1 LNQLRPPDILD
12 HQQEGIMTEEKMRH
26 LGSEPPP
33 QAPHK
38 KKGTW
43 KKPFAILIALI
54 GIAASTYTVVGAIK
68 GWFDPEPDAISKLD
82 EIDKKLTAKSEDQ
95 HLVNQV
101 SRRVTE
107 FSDQYRRIQ
116 KSMKDI
122 RRLDKSLS
130 AKGPS
135 GKILTPEQQ
144 KLIEASHKKETEELL
159 QLVEKTREMAA
170 GFCES
175 VEEDETLSKVESEDS
190 QTARTKARALKQVN
204 EVKEKFLPE
213 LEKLQDKHSG

>member
-1 LNQLRPPDILD
+1 
-12 HQQEGIMTEEKMRH
+12 MTEEKIRH

-43 KKPFAILIALI
+43 KKPFTILIALV
-54 GIAASTYTVVGAIK
+54 GITASTYTVVGMLK
-68 GWFDPEPDAISKLD
+68 GWFDPEPDAAAKLD
-82 EIDKKLTAKSEDQ
+82 EIDKKLTAKDEDK

-107 FSDQYRRIQ
+107 FSDQFKRIQ

-130 AKGPS
+130 AMGPS

-144 KLIEASHKKETEELL
+144 KLLEASRKQETEELL
-159 QLVEKTREMAA
+159 QMVEKTREMAA

-190 QTARTKARALKQVN
+190 QTARTKARAIKQVT

-213 LEKLQDKHSG
+213 LEKLQEKHSG

>member
-1 LNQLRPPDILD
+1 
-12 HQQEGIMTEEKMRH
+12 MTDDKMRH
-26 LGSEPPP
+26 LGSEPLP

-38 KKGTW
+38 KKSGW
-43 KKPFAILIALI
+43 KKPFAILIAI
-54 GIAASTYTVVGAIK
+54 VGITASTYTVVGAIK
-68 GWFDPEPDAISKLD
+68 GWFNPEPDPIAKLD
-82 EIDKKLTAKSEDQ
+82 EIDKKLTAKDEDK

-107 FSDQYRRIQ
+107 FSDQFKRITR
-116 KSMKDI
+116 SMKDI

-144 KLIEASHKKETEELL
+144 KLIEASHEKETEELL
-159 QLVEKTREMAA
+159 QLVEKTKKMAA

-175 VEEDETLSKVESEDS
+175 VEEDETLGRVESEDS
-190 QTARTKARALKQVN
+190 QTARTKARALKQLT

-213 LEKLQDKHSG
+213 LEKLSEKHAG

>member
-1 LNQLRPPDILD
+1 MSDQKNM
-12 HQQEGIMTEEKMRH
+12 HH
-26 LGSEPPP
+26 LGSVPPP

-38 KKGTW
+38 KKGGW
-43 KKPFAILIALI
+43 KKPFTIFIAII
-54 GIAASTYTVVGAIK
+54 GITASTYTVVGAIK
-68 GWFDPEPDAISKLD
+68 GWFNPEPDTAAKLD
-82 EIDKKLTAKSEDQ
+82 EIGEKLTAKNEDK

-107 FSDQYRRIQ
+107 FSDQFKRIGR
-116 KSMKDI
+116 SMKDI

-135 GKILTPEQQ
+135 GKILTPDQH
-144 KLIEASHKKETEELL
+144 KLIEASRKKETEELL
-159 QLVEKTREMAA
+159 QLVDKAQKMAA

-175 VEEDETLSKVESEDS
+175 VEEDETLGQVESEDS
-190 QTARTKARALKQVN
+190 QTARTKARALKQAL

-213 LEKLQDKHSG
+213 LEKLRDKHAG

>member
-1 LNQLRPPDILD
+1 
-12 HQQEGIMTEEKMRH
+12 MTEEKMRH

-43 KKPFAILIALI
+43 KKPFTILIALI

-68 GWFDPEPDAISKLD
+68 GWFDPEPDAAAKLD

-107 FSDQYRRIQ
+107 FSDQFKRIQ

-130 AKGPS
+130 STGPS

-175 VEEDETLSKVESEDS
+175 VEEDETLGKVESEDS
-190 QTARTKARALKQVN
+190 QTARTKARAIKQVT

-213 LEKLQDKHSG
+213 LEKLQQKHAG

>member
-1 LNQLRPPDILD
+1 
-12 HQQEGIMTEEKMRH
+12 MTDEKMRH

-38 KKGTW
+38 KKGGW
-43 KKPFAILIALI
+43 KKPFTILIAII

-68 GWFDPEPDAISKLD
+68 GWFNPEPDPIAKLD
-82 EIDKKLTAKSEDQ
+82 EIDKKLTAKNEDK

-107 FSDQYRRIQ
+107 FSDQFKRIQ

-130 AKGPS
+130 SAGPS

-144 KLIEASHKKETEELL
+144 KLIEASRKQETEELL
-159 QLVEKTREMAA
+159 QLVEKTKEMAA

-175 VEEDETLSKVESEDS
+175 VEDDETLGQVESEDS
-190 QTARTKARALKQVN
+190 KTARTKARALKQVT

-213 LEKLQDKHSG
+213 LEELSEKHAG

>member
-1 LNQLRPPDILD
+1 
-12 HQQEGIMTEEKMRH
+12 MTDEKMRN

-38 KKGTW
+38 KKGIW
-43 KKPFAILIALI
+43 KKPFTILIALI
-54 GIAASTYTVVGAIK
+54 GVAASTYTVVGAIK
-68 GWFDPEPDAISKLD
+68 GWFNPEPDPIAKLD
-82 EIDKKLTAKSEDQ
+82 EIDKKLTVKDEDK

-107 FSDQYRRIQ
+107 FSDQFRRIQ

-144 KLIEASHKKETEELL
+144 KLIEASRKKETEELL
-159 QLVEKTREMAA
+159 QLVEKTKEMAA

-175 VEEDETLSKVESEDS
+175 VEDDETLGKVESEDS
-190 QTARTKARALKQVN
+190 QTARTKARALKQAT
-204 EVKEKFLPE
+204 EVKDKFLPE
-213 LEKLQDKHSG
+213 LEQLVAKHAG

>member
-1 LNQLRPPDILD
+1 
-12 HQQEGIMTEEKMRH
+12 MTDQEKMRH
-26 LGSEPPP
+26 LGSVPPP

-38 KKGTW
+38 KKGGW
-43 KKPFAILIALI
+43 KKPFAILIAII
-54 GIAASTYTVVGAIK
+54 GITASTYTVVGAIK
-68 GWFDPEPDAISKLD
+68 GWFDPEPDTAGKLD
-82 EIDKKLTAKSEDQ
+82 EIDKKLTAKNEDK

-107 FSDQYRRIQ
+107 FSDQFKRIGR
-116 KSMKDI
+116 SMKDI

-130 AKGPS
+130 SKGPS

-144 KLIEASHKKETEELL
+144 KLIEASRKQETEELL
-159 QLVEKTREMAA
+159 QLVGKAEKMAA

-175 VEEDETLSKVESEDS
+175 VEDDETLGQVESEDS
-190 QTARTKARALKQVN
+190 QTARTKARALKQAL

-213 LEKLQDKHSG
+213 LEKLREKHSG

>member
-1 LNQLRPPDILD
+1 
-12 HQQEGIMTEEKMRH
+12 MSEEKMRH

-38 KKGTW
+38 KKGGW
-43 KKPFAILIALI
+43 KKPFTILIALI
-54 GIAASTYTVVGAIK
+54 GIAASTYTVVMAIK
-68 GWFDPEPDAISKLD
+68 GELDPEPDPIAKLD

-107 FSDQYRRIQ
+107 FSDQFKRIQ

-122 RRLDKSLS
+122 HRLDKSLS

-175 VEEDETLSKVESEDS
+175 VEEDETLGKVESEDS
-190 QTARTKARALKQVN
+190 QTARTKARALKQAT

-213 LEKLQDKHSG
+213 LDKLQEKHSS

>member
-1 LNQLRPPDILD
+1 
-12 HQQEGIMTEEKMRH
+12 MTEEKMRN
-26 LGSEPPP
+26 LGSVPPP

-43 KKPFAILIALI
+43 KKPFTILIAII
-54 GIAASTYTVVGAIK
+54 GIAASTYTVIGAIK
-68 GWFDPEPDAISKLD
+68 GWFNPEPDPISKLE
-82 EIDKKLTAKSEDQ
+82 EIDKKLTAKDEDK

-107 FSDQYRRIQ
+107 FSDQYKRITR
-116 KSMKDI
+116 SMKDI

-130 AKGPS
+130 STGPS

-144 KLIEASHKKETEELL
+144 KLIEASRKKETEELL
-159 QLVEKTREMAA
+159 QLVDKTREMAA

-175 VEEDETLSKVESEDS
+175 VEEDETLSQVESEDS
-190 QTARTKARALKQVN
+190 QTARTKARAIKQVT

-213 LEKLQDKHSG
+213 LEKLSEKHSS

>member
-1 LNQLRPPDILD
+1 
-12 HQQEGIMTEEKMRH
+12 MTDEKMRH

-38 KKGTW
+38 KKSGW
-43 KKPFAILIALI
+43 KTPFTILIAII

-68 GWFDPEPDAISKLD
+68 GWFNPEPDPISKLE
-82 EIDKKLTAKSEDQ
+82 EIDQKLTAKNEDK

-107 FSDQYRRIQ
+107 FSDQFKRIT

-144 KLIEASHKKETEELL
+144 KLIEASHEKETEELL
-159 QLVEKTREMAA
+159 QLVEKAKEMAA

-175 VEEDETLSKVESEDS
+175 VEEDETLGKVESEDS
-190 QTARTKARALKQVN
+190 QTARTKARAIKQVT

-213 LEKLQDKHSG
+213 LEKLSDKHSG

>member
-1 LNQLRPPDILD
+1 
-12 HQQEGIMTEEKMRH
+12 MTEEKMRH

-33 QAPHK
+33 AAPHK

-43 KKPFAILIALI
+43 KKPFTILIALI
-54 GIAASTYTVVGAIK
+54 GIAASTYTVVMAIK
-68 GWFDPEPDAISKLD
+68 GELNPEPDPIAKLD
-82 EIDKKLTAKSEDQ
+82 EIDKKLTAKDEDK

-107 FSDQYRRIQ
+107 FSDQFKRIQ

-144 KLIEASHKKETEELL
+144 KLLEASRKQETEELL
-159 QLVEKTREMAA
+159 QMVEKTREMAA

-190 QTARTKARALKQVN
+190 QTARSKARALKQVT

-213 LEKLQDKHSG
+213 LEKLQEKHSG

>member
-1 LNQLRPPDILD
+1 
-12 HQQEGIMTEEKMRH
+12 MTDEKMH
-26 LGSEPPP
+26 NLGSVPPP

-43 KKPFAILIALI
+43 KKPFTILIALI
-54 GIAASTYTVVGAIK
+54 GIAASTYTVVGAIR
-68 GWFDPEPDAISKLD
+68 GWFDPEPDPVAKLE
-82 EIDKKLTAKSEDQ
+82 EIDKKLTAKTEDRQ
-95 HLVNQV
+95 LVNQV

-107 FSDQYRRIQ
+107 FSDQFKRIQ

-135 GKILTPEQQ
+135 GKILTPDQQ

-159 QLVEKTREMAA
+159 RLVEKTKEMAA

-175 VEEDETLSKVESEDS
+175 VEEDETLGKVESEDS
-190 QTARTKARALKQVN
+190 QTARTKARALKQAI
-204 EVKEKFLPE
+204 EVKDKFLPE
-213 LEKLQDKHSG
+213 LEQFHQKHAG

>member
-1 LNQLRPPDILD
+1 
-12 HQQEGIMTEEKMRH
+12 MTDEEKMH
-26 LGSEPPP
+26 NLGSLPPP

-43 KKPFAILIALI
+43 KKPFTILIALI
-54 GIAASTYTVVGAIK
+54 GITASTYTVVGALK
-68 GWFDPEPDAISKLD
+68 GWFDPEPDPVAKLE
-82 EIDKKLTAKSEDQ
+82 EIDKKLTAKNEDQ

-107 FSDQYRRIQ
+107 FSDQFKRIAR
-116 KSMKDI
+116 SMKDI

-130 AKGPS
+130 ARGPS

-144 KLIEASHKKETEELL
+144 KLIEASRKKETEELL

-175 VEEDETLSKVESEDS
+175 VEEDETLGKVESEDS
-190 QTARTKARALKQVN
+190 QTARTKARALKQAT
-204 EVKEKFLPE
+204 EVKDKFLPE
-213 LEKLQDKHSG
+213 LEELRERHSS

>member
-1 LNQLRPPDILD
+1 
-12 HQQEGIMTEEKMRH
+12 MTEEKMRH

-38 KKGTW
+38 KKGGW
-43 KKPFAILIALI
+43 KKPFTILIAII

-68 GWFDPEPDAISKLD
+68 GWFDPEPDAIAKLD
-82 EIDKKLTAKSEDQ
+82 EIDKKLTAQDEDK

-107 FSDQYRRIQ
+107 FSDQFKRIQ

-130 AKGPS
+130 STGPS

-144 KLIEASHKKETEELL
+144 KLIEASHQKETEELL
-159 QLVEKTREMAA
+159 QLVEKTKEMAA

-175 VEEDETLSKVESEDS
+175 VEDDETLSKVESEDS
-190 QTARTKARALKQVN
+190 QTARTKARAIKQVT
-204 EVKEKFLPE
+204 EVKEIFLPE
-213 LEKLQDKHSG
+213 LEKLQEKHSS

>member
-1 LNQLRPPDILD
+1 
-12 HQQEGIMTEEKMRH
+12 MTDEQMRN

-43 KKPFAILIALI
+43 KKPFTILIAII
-54 GIAASTYTVVGAIK
+54 GIAASTYTVVGAVK
-68 GWFDPEPDAISKLD
+68 GWFNPEPDPITKLD

-107 FSDQYRRIQ
+107 FSDQFKRIQ

-144 KLIEASHKKETEELL
+144 KLIEASREKETEELL

-190 QTARTKARALKQVN
+190 KTARTKARALKQLT

>member
-1 LNQLRPPDILD
+1 
-12 HQQEGIMTEEKMRH
+12 MTEEKMRN

-33 QAPHK
+33 RAPHK

-43 KKPFAILIALI
+43 KKPFTILIALI
-54 GIAASTYTVVGAIK
+54 GIAASSYTVVMAIK
-68 GWFDPEPDAISKLD
+68 GELNPEPDPIAKLD
-82 EIDKKLTAKSEDQ
+82 EIDKKLTAKDEDQ

-107 FSDQYRRIQ
+107 FSDQFKRIQ

-130 AKGPS
+130 STGPS

-144 KLIEASHKKETEELL
+144 KLIEASHQKETEELL
-159 QLVEKTREMAA
+159 QLVDKTREMAA

-175 VEEDETLSKVESEDS
+175 VEDDETLGKVESEDS
-190 QTARTKARALKQVN
+190 QTARTKARAIKQVT

>member
-1 LNQLRPPDILD
+1 
-12 HQQEGIMTEEKMRH
+12 MTDQGQMH
-26 LGSEPPP
+26 NLGSVPPP

-38 KKGTW
+38 KKGSW
-43 KKPFAILIALI
+43 KKPFAILIAFI
-54 GIAASTYTVVGAIK
+54 GITASTYTVVGAIK
-68 GWFDPEPDAISKLD
+68 GWFDPEPDAVAKLD
-82 EIDKKLTAKSEDQ
+82 EIDKKLTAKNEDK

-107 FSDQYRRIQ
+107 FSDQFKRISR
-116 KSMKDI
+116 SMKDI
-122 RRLDKSLS
+122 HRLDKSLS

-144 KLIEASHKKETEELL
+144 KLIEASRKQETEELL
-159 QLVEKTREMAA
+159 QLVEKAEKMAA

-175 VEEDETLSKVESEDS
+175 VEEDETLGQVESQDS
-190 QTARTKARALKQVN
+190 QTARTKARALKQAL

-213 LEKLQDKHSG
+213 LEKLREKHSG

>member
-1 LNQLRPPDILD
+1 
-12 HQQEGIMTEEKMRH
+12 MTEEKMRN

-38 KKGTW
+38 KKGAW
-43 KKPFAILIALI
+43 KKPFTILIALI

-68 GWFDPEPDAISKLD
+68 GWFDPEPDAAAKLE
-82 EIDKKLTAKSEDQ
+82 EIDKKLTAKTEDRQ
-95 HLVNQV
+95 LVNQV

-107 FSDQYRRIQ
+107 FSDQFKRITR
-116 KSMKDI
+116 SMRDI

-135 GKILTPEQQ
+135 GKILTPDQQ
-144 KLIEASHKKETEELL
+144 KLIEASRKKETEELL
-159 QLVEKTREMAA
+159 QLVEKAEKMAE

-175 VEEDETLSKVESEDS
+175 VEEDETLGRVESEDS
-190 QTARTKARALKQVN
+190 QTARTKARALKQVS
-204 EVKEKFLPE
+204 EVKEKLLPE
-213 LEKLQDKHSG
+213 LAALREKHED

>member
-1 LNQLRPPDILD
+1 
-12 HQQEGIMTEEKMRH
+12 MTEEKMRN

-38 KKGTW
+38 KKRTW
-43 KKPFAILIALI
+43 KKPFTILIAII
-54 GIAASTYTVVGAIK
+54 GIAASTYTVVGAVK
-68 GWFDPEPDAISKLD
+68 GWFNPEPDPIAKLD

-107 FSDQYRRIQ
+107 FSDQFKRIQ

-130 AKGPS
+130 STGPS

-144 KLIEASHKKETEELL
+144 KLIEASHQKETEELL

-175 VEEDETLSKVESEDS
+175 VEEDETLSRVESQDS
-190 QTARTKARALKQVN
+190 KTARTKARALKQVT
-204 EVKEKFLPE
+204 EVKEKYLPE
-213 LEKLQDKHSG
+213 LEKLQDKHSS

>member
-1 LNQLRPPDILD
+1 
-12 HQQEGIMTEEKMRH
+12 MTDEQMRN
-26 LGSEPPP
+26 LGSVPPP

-43 KKPFAILIALI
+43 KKPFTILIAII
-54 GIAASTYTVVGAIK
+54 GIAASTYTVVGAVK
-68 GWFDPEPDAISKLD
+68 GWFNPEPDPIAKLD

-107 FSDQYRRIQ
+107 FSDQFKRIQ

-144 KLIEASHKKETEELL
+144 KLIEASREKETEELL

-190 QTARTKARALKQVN
+190 KTARTKARALKQLT

-213 LEKLQDKHSG
+213 LETLQKKHAG

>member
-1 LNQLRPPDILD
+1 
-12 HQQEGIMTEEKMRH
+12 MTDEERMRH

-38 KKGTW
+38 RKRFWT
-43 KKPFAILIALI
+43 KPFTILIALI
-54 GIAASTYTVVGAIK
+54 GITASTYTVIGMLK
-68 GWFDPEPDAISKLD
+68 GWFDPQPDAVSKLE
-82 EIDKKLTAKSEDQ
+82 EIDKKLTAKNEDK

-107 FSDQYRRIQ
+107 FSDQFKRIAR
-116 KSMKDI
+116 SMKDI

-130 AKGPS
+130 SKGPA

-144 KLIEASHKKETEELL
+144 QLIAASRKKETEELL
-159 QLVEKTREMAA
+159 QLVDKAEKMAQ

-175 VEEDETLSKVESEDS
+175 VEGDETLGQVESEDS
-190 QTARTKARALKQVN
+190 ETARTKARALKQAI

-213 LEKLQDKHSG
+213 LATLRGKHAG

>member
-1 LNQLRPPDILD
+1 LNQPGSPDILD
-12 HQQEGIMTEEKMRH
+12 RKQEGIMNDEQMRN
-26 LGSEPPP
+26 LGSVPPP

-38 KKGTW
+38 KKGGW
-43 KKPFAILIALI
+43 KKPFTILIAII
-54 GIAASTYTVVGAIK
+54 GIAASTYTVVGAVK
-68 GWFDPEPDAISKLD
+68 GWFNPEPDPIAKLD
-82 EIDKKLTAKSEDQ
+82 EIDKKLTAKDEDQ

-107 FSDQYRRIQ
+107 FSDQFKRIQ

-130 AKGPS
+130 STGPS

-175 VEEDETLSKVESEDS
+175 VEDDETLGKVESEDS
-190 QTARTKARALKQVN
+190 KTARTKARALKQLT
-204 EVKEKFLPE
+204 EVKEKYLPE
-213 LEKLQDKHSG
+213 LEKLQAKHAG